1 MYGKLCG
8 NLTQTSPIN
17 WAGKFLQKSINDLT
31 AQGADTA
38 RGDVFVVRTSKP
50 VENLWKRKG
59 YFDRVTVSLHILY
72 TANQETEGSQD
83 RLLGTSCLCVSEDM
97 ACGYWFSKWR
107 TTKLIWV
114 WIIERP
120 VFPLSMFS
128 ISKTPLF
135 FYFPFCCGGKF
146 LAICFWWWCFI
157 VDQNELKYFL
167 KRSLQSTFIAS

>member
-1 MYGKLCG
+1 MCLLLEHQNPSK
-8 NLTQTSPIN
+8 TSE
-17 WAGKFLQKSINDLT
+17 K
-31 AQGADTA
+31 
-38 RGDVFVVRTSKP
+38 
-50 VENLWKRKG
+50 KG

-72 TANQETEGSQD
+72 IANQETEGSQD
-83 RLLGTSCLCVSEDM
+83 RLLGTSCLGHPSGEVLCVSEDM

-107 TTKLIWV
+107 TTKSISV

-146 LAICFWWWCFI
+146 LAICFRWWCFI
-157 VDQNELKYFL
+157 VDRNELKYFL
-167 KRSLQSTFIAS
+167 KRLLQSTFVVW